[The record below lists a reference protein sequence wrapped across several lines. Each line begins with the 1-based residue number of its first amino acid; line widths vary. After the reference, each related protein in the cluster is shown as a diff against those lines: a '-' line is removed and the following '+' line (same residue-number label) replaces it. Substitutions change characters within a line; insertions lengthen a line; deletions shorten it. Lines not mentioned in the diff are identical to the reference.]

1 MASYTFFFNRQTFD
15 ERRSNLPTGDDW
27 IDYLTGDDR
36 RPMNTMTDGDEL
48 FVVGLLDGK
57 VRLGGRLIVDGRPVR
72 RAEAES
78 KLGRRGIRDGDIY
91 LIGKKNR
98 LDRFRPN
105 QYLDASVARALEL
118 YTSSGEPA
126 NVDGLRAGSPDPNQ
140 FRTPLR
146 LSEESATQL
155 RRALELDDV
164 TSQRD
169 EAETAAAPEADESFE
184 GDEDERQQRAIKTRR
199 GQARF
204 REALML
210 AYKRR
215 CAISRCAVEAL
226 LEAAH
231 IRPHSE
237 QTDYSVSNGLLLRSD
252 LHTLFDLKLLAIDD
266 RYRVR
271 LSEKLRN
278 SEYWRYHGQD
288 IAMPDRISDN
298 PDRDSLARRLS
309 ELQGV

>member
-1 MASYTFFFNRQTFD
+1 MASYTFFFNKQTFD
-15 ERRSNLPTGDDW
+15 DRRSNLSAGDDW

-36 RPMNTMTDGDEL
+36 RPLNTMGDGDEV
-48 FVVGLLDGK
+48 FVVGLLDGN
-57 VRLGGRLIVDGRPVR
+57 VRLGGRLVVDGNPVR
-72 RAEAES
+72 RAEAEL
-78 KLGRRGIRDGDIY
+78 KLGRGNMRDGVIY
-91 LIGKKNR
+91 LIGKRDR

-105 QYLDASVARALEL
+105 HFLDASVARALDL

-146 LSEESATQL
+146 LSVESATQL
-155 RRALELDDV
+155 RRALELD
-164 TSQRD
+164 TSSSQL
-169 EAETAAAPEADESFE
+169 AESETSARSESEEDFE

-215 CAISRCAVEAL
+215 CAISRCAVEDL

-231 IRPHSE
+231 ITPHAE
-237 QTDYSVSNGLLLRSD
+237 QTDYAVSNGLLLRSD

-278 SEYWRYHGQD
+278 SEYWKYQGQD
-288 IAMPDRISDN
+288 IAMPDRVSDN
-298 PDRDSLARRLS
+298 PDRDALARRLR
-309 ELQGV
+309 ELRGR

>member
-1 MASYTFFFNRQTFD
+1 MASYTFFFNKQTFD
-15 ERRSNLPTGDDW
+15 GRRSSLSTGDDW

-36 RPMNTMTDGDEL
+36 RPLNTMSDGDEV

-57 VRLGGRLIVDGRPVR
+57 VRLGGRLIVDGKPVR
-72 RAEAES
+72 RAEAEL
-78 KLGRRGIRDGDIY
+78 KLGRRDIRDGDIY
-91 LIGKKNR
+91 LIGKRDR

-105 QYLDASVARALEL
+105 HFLDASVARVLEL
-118 YTSSGEPA
+118 YTSSGDPA
-126 NVDGLRAGSPDPNQ
+126 NVDGLRNGSPDPNQ

-146 LSEESATQL
+146 LSEESAAQL
-155 RRALELDDV
+155 RRALELDTTASHPAESE
-164 TSQRD
+164 TSARS
-169 EAETAAAPEADESFE
+169 EADDDLE

-215 CAISRCAVEAL
+215 CAISRCAVEEL

-237 QTDYSVSNGLLLRSD
+237 QTDYAVSNGLLLRSD

-278 SEYWRYHGQD
+278 SEYWKYQGQD
-288 IAMPDRISDN
+288 IAMPDRVSDN
-298 PDRDSLARRLS
+298 PDRDALARRLL
-309 ELQGV
+309 ELRGA

>member
-1 MASYTFFFNRQTFD
+1 
-15 ERRSNLPTGDDW
+15 
-27 IDYLTGDDR
+27 
-36 RPMNTMTDGDEL
+36 
-48 FVVGLLDGK
+48 
-57 VRLGGRLIVDGRPVR
+57 VDGIPVR
-72 RAEAES
+72 RAEAEL
-78 KLGRRGIRDGDIY
+78 KLGRRDMRDGDIY
-91 LIGKKNR
+91 LIGKRDR
-98 LDRFRPN
+98 LDKFRPN
-105 QYLDASVARALEL
+105 HNLDASIARALEL

-126 NVDGLRAGSPDPNQ
+126 KVEGLRAGSPDPNQ

-146 LSEESATQL
+146 LSEKSAAQL
-155 RRALELDDV
+155 RGALELGNAGSRPDESEP
-164 TSQRD
+164 TAASQAD
-169 EAETAAAPEADESFE
+169 EAIES
-184 GDEDERQQRAIKTRR
+184 DEDERQQRAIKTRR

-215 CAISRCAVEAL
+215 CAISRCAVEEL

-237 QTDYSVSNGLLLRSD
+237 QTDYAVTNGLLLRSD

-278 SEYWRYHGQD
+278 SEYWKYQGQD
-288 IAMPDRISDN
+288 IAAPDRLSDN
-298 PDRDSLARRLS
+298 PDRDALTRRLL
-309 ELQGV
+309 ELRGP